1 MKTTLRS
8 LLCLLLCL
16 LLAGSFSG
24 LAFADEGNVPHR
36 LTLVIGS
43 EEKTVRAMDASYPG
57 NLYLS
62 LTDLA
67 AALNGS
73 EKQFRFTYGHSSSD
87 GDFFNVIP
95 GQSAT
100 EPSGVKDSTPET
112 APVGYLYL
120 WRNRL
125 FVGDSERRYYTTQ
138 VDRDLYMSLV
148 DVQLMLDLTME
159 YEAENRFRLYPDRPY
174 APDLEQLREEGYFD
188 AFTSVLLADADSGDV
203 FFQKNRFAAAPIASL
218 TKLMSYL
225 LIAESVKSGQL
236 GLDTMVPVTQ
246 EALDLSL
253 SADGIIDMTGVA
265 AVSVSELLDAMLLAS
280 SNESALALAQYLA
293 GSESAFVE
301 AMSRRAKELGLSS
314 AEFHTVNGLPW
325 YTPGTTPAKLQNCM
339 SAFDLFKLCRHLL
352 AFHPE
357 LTARTAQAFG
367 NMPTLNYMTANSNA
381 LVFNLPGVNGL
392 KTGNTNRAGYC
403 LISSLPVTAG
413 SATHTVVLVVLGAE
427 TPAVRNQASHM
438 LLKYA
443 RNYYAEHG
451 FSPSVEPVP

>member
-8 LLCLLLCL
+8 LLCLLLCV

-36 LTLVIGS
+36 LTLVIGG

-112 APVGYLYL
+112 APVAYLYL

-174 APDLEQLREEGYFD
+174 APDLERLREEGYFD

-203 FFQKNRFAAAPIASL
+203 FFQKNRVAAAPIASL

-225 LIAESVKSGQL
+225 LI
-236 GLDTMVPVTQ
+236 Q
-246 EALDLSL
+246 EALEAGSIHADDLVHISQAAADL
-253 SADGIIDMTGVA
+253 ARSADGVLPLEVGDMLPFR
-265 AVSVSELLDAMLLAS
+265 ELLDAMLLAS
-280 SNESALALAQYLA
+280 SNEAALALAEHVS
-293 GSESAFVE
+293 GSEDAFVA
-301 AMSRRAKELGLSS
+301 AMNARAKELQLNS
-314 AEFHTVNGLPW
+314 ARFYSAHGLPV
-325 YTPGTTPAKLQNCM
+325 YTRSATPTKLQNQM
-339 SAFDLFKLCRHLL
+339 SASDMLRLIRYLL
-352 AFHPE
+352 EHHPQ
-357 LTARTAQAFG
+357 LTAITARPFG
-367 NMPTLNYMTANSNA
+367 QMPSIPYSTANSNP
-381 LVFNLPGVNGL
+381 LVFNMEGVNGL
-392 KTGNTNRAGYC
+392 KTGSTNKAGYC
-403 LISSLPVTAG
+403 LAASLPVTVDG
-413 SATHTVVLVVLGAE
+413 ETHTIVLILLGAE
-427 TPAVRNQASHM
+427 TADVRGQAAQILM
-438 LLKYA
+438 AYA
-443 RNYYAEHG
+443 QRKAAQAHVSSAEAA
-451 FSPSVEPVP
+451 

>member
-1 MKTTLRS
+1 MDIRYCVP
-8 LLCLLLCL
+8 CLL
-16 LLAGSFSG
+16 G
-24 LAFADEGNVPHR
+24 LEGLIADELREMEAQNV
-36 LTLVIGS
+36 
-43 EEKTVRAMDASYPG
+43 
-57 NLYLS
+57 
-62 LTDLA
+62 
-67 AALNGS
+67 
-73 EKQFRFTYGHSSSD
+73 Q
-87 GDFFNVIP
+87 
-95 GQSAT
+95 
-100 EPSGVKDSTPET
+100 
-112 APVGYLYL
+112 
-120 WRNRL
+120 
-125 FVGDSERRYYTTQ
+125 
-138 VDRDLYMSLV
+138 
-148 DVQLMLDLTME
+148 
-159 YEAENRFRLYPDRPY
+159 AENGRVL
-174 APDLEQLREEGYFD
+174 
-188 AFTSVLLADADSGDV
+188 FTGDETILARANICS
-203 FFQKNRFAAAPIASL
+203 RFAERIQILVGTFEAHTFEDLFQGTKALPIASL
-218 TKLMSYL
+218 SKLMSYL

-301 AMSRRAKELGLSS
+301 AMSRRASELGLSS

-413 SATHTVVLVVLGAE
+413 GATHTVVLVVLGAE